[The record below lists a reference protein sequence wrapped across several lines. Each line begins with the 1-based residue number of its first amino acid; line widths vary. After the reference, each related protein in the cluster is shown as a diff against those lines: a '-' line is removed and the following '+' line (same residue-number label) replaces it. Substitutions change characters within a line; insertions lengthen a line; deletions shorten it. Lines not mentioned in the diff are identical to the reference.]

1 VVRMARENPR
11 WGCVRIC
18 GELRKLGIR
27 VGATTIRTLLRRHGL
42 GPAPCHPAPTWT
54 QFLRAQAEGIVV
66 YGLFTVGPASKTLA
80 FPGLLALRDST
91 LPTSAAAPG
100 RRAAPAATKT
110 PAEARSPAAS
120 RSGDRSHHR
129 TGHRRA
135 KRRGGGAE
143 LRLLGRPTPVSR
155 NQRLT
160 MPRTLQRHRIRRRT
174 DPPGANSPAHHIA

>member
-1 VVRMARENPR
+1 MQQSSVIN
-11 WGCVRIC
+11 
-18 GELRKLGIR
+18 LDH
-27 VGATTIRTLLRRHGL
+27 RHGTVPS
-42 GPAPCHPAPTWT
+42 PAAGTGSGRQT
-54 QFLRAQAEGIVV
+54 
-66 YGLFTVGPASKTLA
+66 PAS
-80 FPGLLALRDST
+80 PGLLALRDST

-135 KRRGGGAE
+135 KRRGGGIE
-143 LRLLGRPTPVSR
+143 PRLLGRPTPVSR

-174 DPPGANSPAHHIA
+174 DPPGPLSRASHRMNGRTDRYPPGAHLGSPRPPFRVAFGLPTREAATVSSRP